1 MLIGDGSNTVQ
12 VNQDRENVEE
22 DGLSSKGFHKT
33 LSRFQDKVFEQMEK
47 QQMCMEKMF
56 QSVREEFDQYY
67 HRLKMIK
74 DKMNSDIKQE
84 IDMTIKV
91 AEIQI

>member
-22 DGLSSKGFHKT
+22 DGLSSKEFHKT

-67 HRLKMIK
+67 HR
-74 DKMNSDIKQE
+74 
-84 IDMTIKV
+84 
-91 AEIQI
+91 

>member
-22 DGLSSKGFHKT
+22 DGLSSKEFHKT